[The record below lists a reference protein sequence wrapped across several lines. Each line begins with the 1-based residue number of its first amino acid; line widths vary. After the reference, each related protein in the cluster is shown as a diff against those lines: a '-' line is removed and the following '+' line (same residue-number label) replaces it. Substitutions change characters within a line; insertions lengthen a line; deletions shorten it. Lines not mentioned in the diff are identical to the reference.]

1 MSDQYGLESNFKFAA
16 SNSSFSQMDRVIGL
30 LEGIEKAT
38 KETAQVIAST
48 SLGKDLIKSLN
59 ADGVKREGKDIQG
72 AVKQITNSLSPLK
85 SEFRALRAES
95 RNIDFGELTDM
106 RQFKQASSEI
116 DRYIKKLKEIETQ
129 VSGST
134 PVDREFKASL
144 QSQQRVAGDKVRMAK
159 ANRDAA
165 LASER
170 LSFAQAIGG
179 AGQGVVD
186 TFSEPLAAAAE
197 LQKSLAGVKKLAD
210 DLTAT
215 GTQTLQNQVFNL
227 SARLGVE
234 DTKVSSIF
242 EDLAG
247 SGKKFGDEMGGVGSR
262 IAEVEQI
269 LKNQQALDISSGVA
283 TQLDVTLGSI
293 YKNLVSKDPNAIV
306 ELNARVASSVNEL
319 ADKLS
324 DVRISAE
331 DVIPVMNVVMN
342 TVGDS
347 ANFPV
352 DQIAAYSAAIASL
365 GTIEP
370 EAAGSFFNR
379 LSAKMSENTTAFAG
393 ALNMSS
399 AEFEKKL
406 NTDKLGVVTDLA
418 AAYKNVQGGE
428 LQQGSFF
435 ASIGIG
441 SVQDQKLLQGLSNQ
455 LDVLK
460 SATVVSKAGFLGK
473 EVHETIDAT
482 GKKVLSLGE
491 DLKTLSIDKE
501 VSNVLKTSAFQS
513 QRFDTSM
520 KALKDTLGSAIIEVI
535 TPLKSLASDV
545 IGVFINL
552 TQVAPG
558 LTKVLASLTFALG
571 ALAVAAGT
579 VGASLFAF
587 QQAQAIATTAAIGM
601 QHSLI
606 PLTGFFKT
614 SMDAFTGTF
623 PWTNAFKQ
631 STVMAEEFTVAATGA
646 KGMVAGELRTAFIG
660 LRAQVM
666 MTSQA
671 ALGMARAFMFSPLGI
686 VVGSILLLDQLLQRA
701 NPQVRLLGTLFS
713 VFSSAAGFAFGVL
726 EGFVGAFL
734 KLLKV
739 PAGAAGGLLASPF
752 QAITQ
757 ALEFAME
764 SFRNWE
770 RSGKHIGESIFNI
783 MATPFVSAASLT
795 ASAWD
800 RTISFISGLLR
811 PLADFAAY
819 IGHFIQG
826 SLSEASP
833 GPSYRTRINWAFTAA
848 AVGAS
853 MGLMRVSAMV
863 VGAAIQKVMG
873 AVAGWVVTAWRSA
886 GTQISSIF
894 AGFSL
899 PEGMTDI
906 AVEIANAWHNTFGT
920 MTAGWLNFVTTFTS
934 ATPDFGGLAF
944 AGMAAMKPLLAWGL
958 PDIVSEKFDN
968 IVAPKTQAPLPQV
981 VPQVVEPRQQESI
994 SQQSQQL
1001 APPQTETLWQEMWGN
1016 IVDISHQ
1023 ATSQIFDHLVD
1034 MSEQA
1039 GNRILVGIT
1048 AVFGTGVVGF
1058 FTNILN
1064 TVNQAIQNASKSYE
1078 AFTAQSAGSS
1088 SVLGGVFVIIVE
1100 LTKGI
1105 FNLSS
1110 AFMQMEA
1117 KVFDATIEGFNMLG
1131 FSALLASSMLMSLVT
1146 EPFEALKKLPLFGGY
1161 IEKVTSLFGLPNQK
1175 LLEKGASKYVEFLK
1189 VFENPGIGTAL
1200 AKGLPGIVAVLMSMN
1215 IFETVTQAWSSV
1227 LIDWANNL
1235 PQKLFWLVGA
1245 FVGAFNFF
1253 SATDLIRED
1262 VDNLVGEIGSMFG
1275 DFFQELGNSAI
1286 KVQDFI
1292 RPIFEAIASVKVLS
1306 VPQFFADYMG
1316 FGDAVRP
1323 FIDFVHS
1330 LPILGIPIGEF
1341 IVVEAALSGIVDL
1354 LRSPSFAGFVGF
1366 LRGPLLGAVMA
1377 IGNVFFSVFR
1387 AIGVAVVSIPL
1398 LLIKT
1403 AISNSVK
1410 AGMALG
1416 SALLAPVTQ
1425 SMIDVKAVVIDQM
1438 KLVFAGISGG
1448 AERFLAFLRTIP
1460 VIGNLIATV
1469 LEGTASGLG
1478 ALFSLGMQALPE
1490 YLGVLTSQLNNVWSS
1505 VKGLIPI
1512 FAALGASLGVGAKY
1526 IINEAIKP
1534 LTQAIGFIFGN
1545 KFDELYIKTKG
1556 LQGITKGVNP
1566 LDVGFAWMDDAIVN
1580 TFDKL
1585 GAFSGDG
1592 DKKTAKNSF
1601 RLIRNSMM
1609 EKYKVFHGIT
1619 KEVGAKAVE
1628 VSGQVGNAVG
1638 SATEEFFPISI
1649 LGGKLNKVRE
1659 NYLSAM
1665 QMLRRSKGYDT
1676 AFDLGKYRE
1685 GFLMFKMV
1693 APSVVQLIARAAF
1706 AWMTYYTVLDAI
1718 KPALLNTIDNFARSH
1733 KQLGIFANVI
1743 YVFTGSIRL
1752 LRLIL
1757 VDSVNAVGAFSVG
1770 FFKAFQIIA
1779 PIAGQTAGLIAKGI
1793 GLIIKAVILGTK
1805 TVTTLLLLPVVA
1817 VTKVIQGIL
1826 MGVRYFGEQ
1835 IRNEFSYF
1843 GGLWQELFAARDRGD
1858 IVGGLWAFFRIL
1870 LTAVRVGIGVTFLS
1884 MGRIIAGSIFLLGGM
1899 LIEKTKQ
1906 AITLL
1911 VFNVIP
1917 YIIQTSQNIGA
1928 AFIQGIVFGVQN
1940 GIKNLIPAINSI
1952 GSLLRQHKEMAGA
1965 LFAVF
1970 TLLGFVG
1977 IIVFQAIKNQLAA
1990 RAALGVGV
1998 NALGSSM
2005 SGIAAS
2011 ASFAFLPWLAVLA
2024 GVGFL
2029 IWQLIDGFKELDGVI
2044 AALNQPVQWLRD
2056 GMTSIS
2062 KTFSTGINTDGISF
2076 VVEKLIRVMPIVLG
2090 GIFLLGFAVKKH
2102 IFGGFMLIWDVVKGI
2117 ANSLINVIRSAKSI
2131 PGSIMGIGT
2140 EGRILEG
2147 VHKTRAGL
2155 NLYRDPQSKDA
2166 RENEFKLAKES
2177 ALFLQKIREKSQAEI
2192 VTLAQQQKT
2201 DFGHMAKQV
2210 DVKKGGF
2217 FGIGAQTKKE
2227 WQLTGAGEEFQRKR
2241 LAETH
2246 EAKVGVFSNSTIK
2259 TIAKEVSPARLGMM
2273 GGDQLRSIFEKD
2285 RPDLAALGRALETVK
2300 VQNVAVMNVSRVNG
2314 MNSDEQKKNAGAIY
2328 YSRDKLAGLGVKN
2341 LDPNKNAYAA
2351 QELNFEQLRTA
2362 VKGVGASN
2370 VTSQTDYEKLSQQAR
2385 NDLQRLMAYQVAA
2398 GTGKI
2403 NTPQAKSVA
2412 SVSYLGDQLNL
2423 NTRDTAALTNSN
2435 FLAFKDQVE
2444 AKVLDIKDSGHEA
2457 LKGFNFDDM
2466 MDNLKSSKNAGEYK
2480 TRMKTQV
2487 EAMLKHQLANVANA
2501 TDDIDPHLFTQ
2512 ASAELRNRAS
2522 NTPDKIS
2529 HGLKGILTDVMG
2541 GIGQAITNAAKKL
2554 PGHRE
2559 GFSNEALREIDRKI
2573 AGAAP
2578 LADQRQQDSRRSR
2591 LEAMQRQLRSGN
2603 LNAETQGKV
2612 MQQMAELLQKDVYE
2626 LTHPLMKP
2634 GQLNARLEQ
2643 ARTERAKLF
2652 DIARTGQNQAFKDW
2666 IGKFTPEQRTAILN
2680 QIKQG
2685 NFKGGALK
2693 TTEEVS
2699 YRDAS
2704 GQQRTKINTVN
2715 NEAGLAQALGYDN
2728 IQMVEQALSTETILS
2743 SAKESWKTQLARIIG
2758 INNET
2763 NLYNRQIDTLRTSI
2777 DQRVS
2782 RQESGFAQREARR
2795 TAAAA
2800 NREAGFVAQLNQ
2812 AAMTRQ
2818 QFITRLDVTQQKVFD
2833 NFLQTGKFQTEI
2845 PESKFA
2851 EMQNKLG
2858 FKNVDTFKNFQELL
2872 SRSENQGMA
2881 AYFQS
2886 ALDDRSKFNGTEA
2899 YRNIRTADG
2908 RDVSQR
2914 DRLMEIM
2921 REAGETDLGRPA
2933 QMIETITRSL
2943 GNPNQDNQNA
2953 WRSISEYMRTGQ
2965 SVTDLTVEQIAAI
2978 GRHMDLQGT
2987 DEQVAAQ
2994 LRTIANQRSSGF
3006 GSISESIR
3014 TFLRNVETDAG
3025 TIEQFIDD
3033 RLTAMSSF
3041 SVFGQHPF
3049 QGMSDAL
3056 RHVLFEPITA
3066 LVKGTWAWMGNAIKE
3081 LGSNL
3086 AGLKARGMGM
3096 LAALPGVRTF
3106 AQARQRREN
3115 DRGAS
3120 LQTLSTKMGYANQ
3133 EEFAQKFKDAMT
3145 VRGISDSRIQ
3155 NRALQAILNSKQ
3167 SRGVAQTLQT
3177 NRTQEIRD
3185 NSNKIGEALAE
3196 TLGATS
3202 PEDIAKMLAPGG
3214 FTTRALAPLRN
3225 YLLKAVFPAIWDV
3238 ASSPLKAIVRVLKNP
3253 QQAFNTVKS
3262 AASRV
3267 MDAISDFMVGTY
3279 SNIRKLFAATTAQLG
3294 RIPLFGKIWGA
3305 VSGFFGKIAAK
3316 VQGLVAP
3323 ATTRQI
3329 RNLQT
3334 TRQSN
3339 ERNLVQSRA
3348 GNFPAEQLP
3357 DPAEVQRLNNRIV
3370 TLSQVRA
3377 QAIARL
3383 NPFQKLLVQGTGTAR
3398 AVAAAWSQTS
3408 QDISQR
3414 GWRGLVER
3422 AKRFGYLI
3430 QRNISEGSPGPSA
3443 NTRQNWEHTQ
3453 ESVSQNMGEMAA
3465 TAHVAGQQIQ
3475 SDMQRTARRSAGF
3488 FGALHGAV
3496 AGAGRAGMAVGG
3508 AITAVGFAAQT
3519 ASYSL
3524 VNMGM
3529 LDEASAAKL
3538 NKFLEIFTLVGA
3550 VGGLMAPVM
3559 GAIVSSVGAIGSAF
3573 ALIFNPI
3580 TLTMAAITGGLYL
3593 ANEGLKRFAGI
3604 DLLDPLV
3611 TNIQEPLTGAI
3622 TFIQE
3627 KVDQVF
3633 VWLMEKFGTQLSPIL
3648 EPIGAAIQTIQGA
3661 WQGFV
3666 DWFVAMPLVQT
3677 AIDIGMGLI
3686 NALNHNP
3693 TVQIPLAW
3701 EGAIENIK
3709 GMLFNLPFVGDLIA
3723 SLMKDSLDPTKIL
3736 GNLFQGF
3743 HTMLDQLEKSGLA
3756 RFGGG
3761 KMLDGL
3767 RGFLG
3772 GFGKKKVES
3781 EAKTEIPVEAGVK
3794 LNYKEALDAAIRQ
3807 ADFDARSGSSTAQA
3821 ASANLQYQLKTTGGQ
3836 MDGNQ
3841 LGAAYQGTGGEFL
3854 QRAITKENNRLFTE
3868 QGTGAKEKR
3877 EAIQQELQTLN
3888 QKEVA
3893 LQMEYVRAIE
3903 QVQVAATIPPP
3914 TNFIE
3919 KLLDGNNSVAKFT
3932 AQADA
3937 AAQAMI
3943 ALQEQRSE
3951 IQKQAIANSV
3961 VFDVGTDQML
3971 KNMGIDPDGLKVAV
3985 AEAKTTIAAGIK
3997 EVGLAVS
4004 DRWRYLERSGGGNLS
4019 LMTATDMQKVGG
4031 AFRILKGDV
4040 ADFAQKAATS
4050 LQKMDWNGLKE
4061 ASGDFW
4067 SNLKFGL
4074 GQVASGFA
4082 GAGLSTALFYV
4093 HLAPMAFVLG
4103 AVALAGLA
4111 IATNFLGLRSILM
4124 GMFRIFSGFTQVAV
4138 SSLMMVL
4145 NVIRGVVHAVSGI
4158 PNALRGDFSQLGE
4171 GLEIVWVGIKEGA
4184 RGLFRGLSSIFGG
4197 GLEVLG
4203 GLFEGLR
4210 QTINIVFGPAL
4221 LNSAR
4226 ESVTAIKQLFAS
4238 AGETITAAL
4247 KKPGNVLDG
4256 IANRFRKGK
4265 DQVADSPIGRTVG
4278 AIADVASGKAPNMD
4292 AARVAHDFDM
4302 RMRGQDPD
4310 AQLTAADRAR
4320 LAQTQ
4325 MENVLTQSLG
4335 IDASSRPLPTD
4346 MPRPSR
4352 SEGVLSSIDDELRAA
4367 QSGLGSMRDR
4377 SVSAAD
4383 AANNALSSLGVALS
4397 SFAPALAAPLFMVG
4411 DLLNGFT
4418 GLSLALPQLGS
4429 LFPGVATAITGF
4441 TTALSAGSLT
4451 ASTAIAGFG
4460 AAFSGVMAAIS
4471 SAASIAWVA
4480 ISGPMLPIFV
4490 LVGALLAGFVLFK
4503 TNFMGFGDI
4512 VSGVFSGIKDV
4523 LGSIWQTITEGISSI
4538 ASMIGKIGG
4547 YLLEPLKPL
4556 LQLFGLDTGG
4566 DVAGQLQA
4574 AFVAN
4579 AITALLRPIQAI
4591 GTVLKGVLWTVFAVI
4606 KGVFWLGGLLVRAIL
4621 APITLITNAIALIVR
4636 GFQALGVIVGNVL
4649 LAPFQFLKNVVQWIW
4664 DRLIQLPAFL
4674 GQVIASVPLI
4684 GPLLQNLGNSIFQSG
4699 VQTPVQQFASGGP
4712 VIGPG
4717 SGTSDSIPALL
4728 SNKEF
4733 VVSAGPAQEN
4743 LGLLTALNAGH
4754 SVEVMPMPA
4763 PTRIP
4768 VAAMSRSQSAESTAA
4783 PMQMPPVQIN
4793 VNLQGDVVLSGGNST
4808 ADAQEFLTK
4817 IEPHLQQAVWR
4828 MFRDW
4833 VDFNR

>member
-16 SNSSFSQMDRVIGL
+16 SSSSFSQMDRVIGL

-38 KETAQVIAST
+38 KETAQTITST

-95 RNIDFGELTDM
+95 RNIDFGEMTDT
-106 RQFKQASSEI
+106 RQFKQAATEI
-116 DRYIKKLKEIETQ
+116 DRYIKKLKEIENQ

-144 QSQQRVAGDKVRMAK
+144 QSQQRAAGDKVRMAK

-186 TFSEPLAAAAE
+186 TFSKPLAAAME
-197 LQKSLAGVKKLAD
+197 LQQSLGGVKKLAD
-210 DLTAT
+210 DLSAS
-215 GTQTLQNQVFNL
+215 GVAALQNQVFNL
-227 SARLGVE
+227 SAKLGIE
-234 DTKVSSIF
+234 DTKVASIF

-247 SGKKFGDEMGGVGSR
+247 SGKKFGDEMGGVGTR

-269 LKNQQALDISSGVA
+269 LKNQQALDVSSGVA

-342 TVGDS
+342 TVGD
-347 ANFPV
+347 ATNFPV
-352 DQIAAYSAAIASL
+352 HQIAAYSAAIASL

-379 LSAKMSENTTAFAG
+379 LGAKMSENTGAFASV
-393 ALNMSS
+393 LNIT
-399 AEFEKKL
+399 AEEFEKKL

-418 AAYKNVQGGE
+418 EAYKNVQGGE
-428 LQQGSFF
+428 LKQGSFF

-441 SVQDQKLLQGLSNQ
+441 SVQDQKLLQGLSNN
-455 LDVLK
+455 LDTLRA
-460 SATVVSKAGFLGK
+460 ATTVAEAGFFKK
-473 EVHETIDAT
+473 EVYESVDKT

-491 DLKTLSIDKE
+491 DLKQLSIDKE
-501 VSNVLKTSAFQS
+501 IANRLQQADFQVKRFATSA
-513 QRFDTSM
+513 
-520 KALKDTLGSAIIEVI
+520 KALGDTLGSSVVSVF
-535 TPLKSLASDV
+535 TPLVSLASDI
-545 IGVFINL
+545 IGGLIQL
-552 TQVAPG
+552 TQIAPG
-558 LTKVLASLTFALG
+558 LTKVLASLTFGLG

-631 STVMAEEFTVAATGA
+631 STVMTEEFTVAATGA
-646 KGMVAGELRTAFIG
+646 KGIVAGELRTAFIG
-660 LRAQVM
+660 LRTQVM

-671 ALGMARAFMFSPLGI
+671 ALGMARAFMLSPLGI

-713 VFSSAAGFAFGVL
+713 VFSSAAGFAFGIL

-752 QAITQ
+752 KAITQ

-783 MATPFVSAASLT
+783 LANPFIFAAKATAG
-795 ASAWD
+795 AWD
-800 RTISFISGLLR
+800 RTIGFIAGLLK
-811 PLADFAAY
+811 PLADLAAY

-833 GPSYRTRINWAFTAA
+833 GTTWWIRLKWALTAVKVAGSMLLMQIASMVTGEKIQEFMGAA
-848 AVGAS
+848 AA
-853 MGLMRVSAMV
+853 
-863 VGAAIQKVMG
+863 
-873 AVAGWVVTAWRSA
+873 WVVTIWQTSV
-886 GTQISSIF
+886 QKVSDFF
-894 AGFSL
+894 AGLTL
-899 PEGMTDI
+899 PESLNDFAI
-906 AVEIANAWHNTFGT
+906 QIANAWNNTFGM
-920 MTAGWLNFVTTFTS
+920 MTTGWTNFVSTFAS
-934 ATPDFGGLAF
+934 VTPDFGGLAF
-944 AGMAAMKPLLAWGL
+944 TGMAAMKPLLAWGL

-968 IVAPKTQAPLPQV
+968 IVAPKVRPSAIQ
-981 VPQVVEPRQQESI
+981 QVVEPPKPADTIAPAIEQLMPPPQVETGWQKMWSDISSFASTQVTNILSSELFETAWRQVIEV
-994 SQQSQQL
+994 SQQSADRL
-1001 APPQTETLWQEMWGN
+1001 LGAITEKLGAGTTEVLGRMGA
-1016 IVDISHQ
+1016 IVG
-1023 ATSQIFDHLVD
+1023 
-1034 MSEQA
+1034 E
-1039 GNRILVGIT
+1039 
-1048 AVFGTGVVGF
+1048 
-1058 FTNILN
+1058 
-1064 TVNQAIQNASKSYE
+1064 TVQNATN
-1078 AFTAQSAGSS
+1078 AFNRFGEDATFIQRTVAIGMALFE
-1088 SVLGGVFVIIVE
+1088 VV
-1100 LTKGI
+1100 KG
-1105 FNLSS
+1105 FGNLSKIVS
-1110 AFMQMEA
+1110 GMEEHFLPQ
-1117 KVFDATIEGFNMLG
+1117 VIEGFNLLG
-1131 FSALLASSMLMSLVT
+1131 FSALVASSMLMNLVT
-1146 EPFEALKKLPLFGGY
+1146 VPFEALKNLPFFFGTIISG
-1161 IEKVTSLFGLPNQK
+1161 VTAVLGLGNEK
-1175 LLEKGASKYVEFLK
+1175 LLEKGASKYVSFLK
-1189 VFENPGIGTAL
+1189 VFDRPGIGTAL
-1200 AKGLPGIVAVLMSMN
+1200 AKGLPGIVAILMGLN
-1215 IFETVTQAWSSV
+1215 IFDHLTEQWTATLIGWSTK
-1227 LIDWANNL
+1227 L
-1235 PQKLFWLVGA
+1235 PQELSGIVNAFFPAGEMRDWVNKTLGEVGVMFA
-1245 FVGAFNFF
+1245 TFF
-1253 SATDLIRED
+1253 RDLA
-1262 VDNLVGEIGSMFG
+1262 
-1275 DFFQELGNSAI
+1275 NSAI
-1286 KVQDFI
+1286 HVESFM
-1292 RPIFEAIASVKVLS
+1292 RPIFEAIASVKVLT
-1306 VPQFFADYMG
+1306 VPQLFADYMG
-1316 FGDAVRP
+1316 FGDALRP
-1323 FIDFVHS
+1323 ITDFIHS
-1330 LPILGIPIGEF
+1330 LPILSVPIGEL
-1341 IVVEAALSGIVDL
+1341 VVIEAALHAIFDL
-1354 LRSPSFAGFVGF
+1354 LRSPTLAGLVGF
-1366 LRGPLLGAVMA
+1366 LRGPLFNAVVA
-1377 IGNVFFSVFR
+1377 IGSVLWNTMKVIGAAVGGLPIYILR
-1387 AIGVAVVSIPL
+1387 A
-1398 LLIKT
+1398 
-1403 AISNSVK
+1403 AITNTKK
-1410 AGMALG
+1410 AGSALQN
-1416 SALLAPVTQ
+1416 ALLAPLKQNILDIKT
-1425 SMIDVKAVVIDQM
+1425 VVVAQLKTLPSLI
-1438 KLVFAGISGG
+1438 VNT
-1448 AERFLAFLRTIP
+1448 LADLLRRIP
-1460 VIGNLIATV
+1460 VIGNAIASV
-1469 LEGTASGLG
+1469 FEGIAGG
-1478 ALFSLGMQALPE
+1478 VGNFFALVRQALPE
-1490 YLGVLTSQLNNVWSS
+1490 YLSVVSRQLNV
-1505 VKGLIPI
+1505 
-1512 FAALGASLGVGAKY
+1512 LGASFKNLLPVFSALGSSLVAGANY
-1526 IINEAIKP
+1526 INENAFKP
-1534 LTQAIGFIFGN
+1534 LMQAIGFFAGGGIN
-1545 KFDELYIKTKG
+1545 KLYVQTKG
-1556 LQGITKGVNP
+1556 MQGVTKGINP
-1566 LDVGFAWMDDAIVN
+1566 IDVGVSWMDDALVKLQ
-1580 TFDKL
+1580 DKM
-1585 GAFSGDG
+1585 GFFSGLEAEARSQAMG
-1592 DKKTAKNSF
+1592 ASRPIRNIMMGFYQNTAKEAGQQAMAAS
-1601 RLIRNSMM
+1601 
-1609 EKYKVFHGIT
+1609 
-1619 KEVGAKAVE
+1619 GAVA
-1628 VSGQVGNAVG
+1628 GAVGNFVDQA
-1638 SATEEFFPISI
+1638 FPISI
-1649 LGGKLNKVRE
+1649 LGGKLKKIRMA
-1659 NYLSAM
+1659 YLGAQDAM
-1665 QMLRRSKGYDT
+1665 RIQKGYDRKFALGAINE
-1676 AFDLGKYRE
+1676 AFI
-1685 GFLMFKMV
+1685 MFKAV
-1693 APSVVQLIARAAF
+1693 APSVVQLLSRAAF

-1718 KPALLNTIDNFARSH
+1718 KPTLLANIDTFARTH
-1733 KQLGIFANVI
+1733 TELGIFSKVILGFTNVI
-1743 YVFTGSIRL
+1743 RV
-1752 LRLIL
+1752 LRFFL

-1770 FFKAFQIIA
+1770 FFKAFQIVA

-1793 GLIIKAVILGTK
+1793 GLIIKAVILGVK
-1805 TVTTLLLLPVVA
+1805 TVSTLLLLPVVV
-1817 VTKVIQGIL
+1817 VTKVMQGIL

-1835 IRNEFSYF
+1835 IRNEFTYF
-1843 GGLWQELFAARDRGD
+1843 GDLWQELFAARDRGD
-1858 IVGGLWAFFRIL
+1858 IVGGVWAFFRIL
-1870 LTAVRVGIGVTFLS
+1870 LTAVRVGLGITFLNMS
-1884 MGRIIAGSIFLLGGM
+1884 RIIAGSLFLLGGV
-1899 LIEKTKQ
+1899 LIAKTKQ
-1906 AITLL
+1906 VITLL

-1917 YIIQTSQNIGA
+1917 YIVKTSQNIGTSL
-1928 AFIQGIVFGVQN
+1928 IQGIVFGVQN
-1940 GIKNLIPAINSI
+1940 GIKNLVPAISSI
-1952 GSLLRQHKEMAGA
+1952 GNLLRQHKEMASV

-1977 IIVFQAIKNQLAA
+1977 IIVGQTIRNQLAA

-1998 NALGSSM
+1998 NALSSSM
-2005 SGIAAS
+2005 SGVATS

-2056 GMTSIS
+2056 GMVSIS

-2131 PGSIMGIGT
+2131 PGSIMGIRT

-2155 NLYRDPQSKDA
+2155 NLYRDPQSKEA

-2201 DFGHMAKQV
+2201 DYGHMAKQV
-2210 DVKKGGF
+2210 DVKRGGF

-2259 TIAKEVSPARLGMM
+2259 AIAKEVSPARLGMM

-2314 MNSDEQKKNAGAIY
+2314 MSSDEQKKNAGAIY
-2328 YSRDKLAGLGVKN
+2328 YSRDKLAGLGVRN

-2362 VKGVGASN
+2362 VKGSGASN

-2385 NDLQRLMAYQVAA
+2385 SDLQRLMAYQVAA

-2423 NTRDTAALTNSN
+2423 NTRDTAALNNSN

-2444 AKVLDIKDSGHEA
+2444 AKVLDIQESGHEA
-2457 LKGFNFDDM
+2457 LKGFNFNDM
-2466 MDNLKSSKNAGEYK
+2466 IDNLKSSKNVGEYK
-2480 TRMKTQV
+2480 TRMKAQI
-2487 EAMLKHQLANVANA
+2487 EAMLKHQLTNIANA

-2522 NTPDKIS
+2522 NAPDKIS
-2529 HGLKGILTDVMG
+2529 HGLKGILTDVMS
-2541 GIGQAITNAAKKL
+2541 GIGQAITNATKKL
-2554 PGHRE
+2554 PGYRE

-2603 LNAETQGKV
+2603 LNAETQRKV

-2643 ARTERAKLF
+2643 ARAERTKLF

-2666 IGKFTPEQRTAILN
+2666 IGRFTPEQRTAILN

-2685 NFKGGALK
+2685 NFRGGALK
-2693 TTEEVS
+2693 TTEDVS

-2743 SAKESWKTQLARIIG
+2743 SAKENWKTQLARIIG
-2758 INNET
+2758 INNEA

-2800 NREAGFVAQLNQ
+2800 NREAGFVAQLDL

-2818 QFITRLDVTQQKVFD
+2818 QFIMRLDATQQKVFD

-2845 PESKFA
+2845 PEAKFA

-2858 FKNVDTFKNFQELL
+2858 FKNVDTFKKFQELL
-2872 SRSENQGMA
+2872 AKSENQGMA
-2881 AYFQS
+2881 TYFQS
-2886 ALDDRSKFNGTEA
+2886 ALDDRSKFSGTEG

-2953 WRSISEYMRTGQ
+2953 WRTISEYMRTGQ

-3014 TFLRNVETDAG
+3014 TFLRNIETDAG
-3025 TIEQFIDD
+3025 TVEQFIDD
-3033 RLTAMSSF
+3033 RLTDMSSF
-3041 SVFGQHPF
+3041 SVFGRHPL

-3066 LVKGTWAWMGNAIKE
+3066 LVTGTWTWMGNAIKN
-3081 LGSNL
+3081 LRSNL
-3086 AGLKARGMGM
+3086 AGLKARGMGA
-3096 LAALPGVRTF
+3096 LASLPGVRTF
-3106 AQARQRREN
+3106 AQAHQRREN

-3120 LQTLSTKMGYANQ
+3120 LQTLSAKMGYANQ

-3145 VRGISDSRIQ
+3145 ARGISDSRIQ

-3177 NRTQEIRD
+3177 NRTQEVRD
-3185 NSNKIGEALAE
+3185 NSNKIGEALAA
-3196 TLGATS
+3196 TLGVTS

-3225 YLLKAVFPAIWDV
+3225 YLFKAVFPAVWDV
-3238 ASSPLKAIVRVLKNP
+3238 ASSPLKAIVRILRNP

-3279 SNIRKLFAATTAQLG
+3279 SNVRKLFAATTAQLG
-3294 RIPLFGKIWGA
+3294 RVPLFGKIWGA

-3316 VQGLVAP
+3316 VQGLAAP
-3323 ATTRQI
+3323 ATTQQI

-3334 TRQSN
+3334 TRQGN

-3357 DPAEVQRLNNRIV
+3357 DPTEVQRLNNRIV

-3377 QAIARL
+3377 QAIAHL
-3383 NPFQKLLVQGTGTAR
+3383 NPFQKLLVQGTGAAR
-3398 AVAAAWSQTS
+3398 SVAAAWSQTS
-3408 QDISQR
+3408 QEISQR

-3430 QRNISEGSPGPSA
+3430 QRNISEGSPGPSY

-3593 ANEGLKRFAGI
+3593 ANEGLKRFVGI
-3604 DLLDPLV
+3604 DLLGPLV
-3611 TNIQEPLTGAI
+3611 TNIQEPLTGVIA
-3622 TFIQE
+3622 FIQE
-3627 KVDQVF
+3627 KVDLVF

-3648 EPIGAAIQTIQGA
+3648 EPIGTAIQTIQGA

-3666 DWFVAMPLVQT
+3666 DWFVAIPLVQT

-3736 GNLFQGF
+3736 GDLFQGF

-3772 GFGKKKVES
+3772 GFGKKKVET
-3781 EAKTEIPVEAGVK
+3781 AVKTEIPVEAGVK
-3794 LNYKEALDAAIRQ
+3794 LNYKEALDSAIRQ
-3807 ADFDARSGSSTAQA
+3807 ADFDARSGSVTAQA
-3821 ASANLQYQLKTTGGQ
+3821 ASANLQYQMKTTGGQ
-3836 MDGNQ
+3836 MDAHQ
-3841 LGAAYQGTGGEFL
+3841 LGAVYQGTGGEFL

-3868 QGTGAKEKR
+3868 QGAGAKEKR

-3893 LQMEYVRAIE
+3893 LQTEYARAIE
-3903 QVQVAATIPPP
+3903 QVQVAAATPPP

-3919 KLLDGNNSVAKFT
+3919 KLLGGNNTVAKFT
-3932 AQADA
+3932 VQADA
-3937 AAQAMI
+3937 AAQAMV

-3951 IQKQAIANSV
+3951 IQKQVAVNSV

-4040 ADFAQKAATS
+4040 VDFAQKAARS

-4082 GAGLSTALFYV
+4082 GAGLSAALFYV
-4093 HLAPMAFVLG
+4093 HLAPMAFVLS

-4111 IATNFLGLRSILM
+4111 ITTNFLGLRSILM
-4124 GMFRIFSGFTQVAV
+4124 GMFRIFSGFAQVAV
-4138 SSLMMVL
+4138 SSLMMIL

-4171 GLEIVWVGIKEGA
+4171 GLEIVWVGIKESA
-4184 RGLFRGLSSIFGG
+4184 RGLFRGLGSIFGG

-4226 ESVTAIKQLFAS
+4226 EAVTAIKQLFAS
-4238 AGETITAAL
+4238 AGETIAAAL
-4247 KKPGNVLDG
+4247 KKPANVLDG
-4256 IANRFRKGK
+4256 ITNRFRKGK
-4265 DQVADSPIGRTVG
+4265 EQVADSPIGRTVG
-4278 AIADVASGKAPNMD
+4278 AIADVASGKAPNLD

-4335 IDASSRPLPTD
+4335 IDASRKPLPVD
-4346 MPRPSR
+4346 VPRPSR

-4460 AAFSGVMAAIS
+4460 AAFSGVLTAIS
-4471 SAASIAWVA
+4471 SAASVAWIA
-4480 ISGPMLPIFV
+4480 ISGPILPIFV
-4490 LVGALLAGFVLFK
+4490 LIGTLLAGFVLFK
-4503 TNFMGFGDI
+4503 TNFIGFGDI

-4523 LGSIWQTITEGISSI
+4523 LGSIWQTVTEGISGI
-4538 ASMIGKIGG
+4538 AATIGKIGG

-4556 LQLFGLDTGG
+4556 LQLFGIDTGG
-4566 DVAGQLQA
+4566 NVAGQLQA

-4579 AITALLRPIQAI
+4579 AITALLRPIRAI
-4591 GTVLKGVLWTVFAVI
+4591 GTIVKGVLWTIFAVI
-4606 KGVFWLGGLLVRAIL
+4606 KSVFWLGGLLVRVIL
-4621 APITLITNAIALIVR
+4621 APITLVTNAIALIVR
-4636 GFQALGVIVGNVL
+4636 GFQALGAIVGNVL
-4649 LAPFQFLKNVVQWIW
+4649 LAPFQFLKNIVQWIW

-4674 GQVIASVPLI
+4674 GQTIASVPLI
-4684 GPLLQNLGNSIFQSG
+4684 GPLLQNLGNSIFQSRA
-4699 VQTPVQQFASGGP
+4699 QTPVQQFASGGP

-4717 SGTSDSIPALL
+4717 SGTSDDIPAFL

-4743 LGLLTALNAGH
+4743 LGLLTAINAGH

-4768 VAAMSRSQSAESTAA
+4768 VAAMSRPQLAESAA